1 MENLKSVI
9 GEHPFMQGLDEHTL
23 DTLVGCASNVRYNA
37 GDYLARMGQPAEH
50 FFIIRHGHVSLEIN
64 AGPRGI
70 IGVHTV
76 EAGDVLGWSWLI
88 EPYKWHFDARA
99 VELTRVIALN
109 GECLRK
115 KCEQDHDIGY
125 ALMKRVAQL
134 MEQRLTATR
143 MQLLDMYGTHV

>member
-1 MENLKSVI
+1 MENLRSVI
-9 GEHPFMQGLDEHTL
+9 GEHPFMQGLDERTL
-23 DTLVGCASNVRYNA
+23 DTLVGCASNVRFNA

-50 FFIIRHGHVSLEIN
+50 FFIVRHGRVSLEIN

-88 EPYKWHFDARA
+88 EPYMWHFDARA
-99 VELTRVIALN
+99 VELTRVIALH

-115 KCEQDHDIGY
+115 KCEEDHDLGY
-125 ALMKRVAQL
+125 ALMKRVAQI

-143 MQLLDMYGTHV
+143 MQLLDMYGAHV

>member
-1 MENLKSVI
+1 
-9 GEHPFMQGLDEHTL
+9 
-23 DTLVGCASNVRYNA
+23 
-37 GDYLARMGQPAEH
+37 
-50 FFIIRHGHVSLEIN
+50 
-64 AGPRGI
+64 
-70 IGVHTV
+70 
-76 EAGDVLGWSWLI
+76 VLGWSWLI

-115 KCEQDHDIGY
+115 KCEQDHDLGY